1 MAVVNYTPLLGLALP
16 TTGDLVG
23 IWGTTVNTALTSL
36 LDTAI
41 AGTTTLTADADVTL
55 TDTDGTSN
63 QARSAIINWTATGT
77 VTRNINA
84 PKDSKIYVV
93 FNNTGGTQSIVLR
106 GGPATF
112 TTGVT
117 IVAGDQAMVAWNT
130 ALGDFEKVG
139 GGNPAG
145 STTQVQFNSAGN
157 FGAAAGLTWN
167 GSTLTATN
175 LSAGSLTLTGS
186 PLPIASGGTNSSATA
201 TLGGVGYG
209 TGTAHAYT
217 AAGTSGKV
225 LTSNGAAAPTWQDAP
240 NPSKASGALLTNT
253 DTVSESYV
261 IPVGTNAFSVGP
273 ITIADTYTV
282 TVSSGQRW
290 VVI

>member
-41 AGTTTLTADADVTL
+41 AGTTTLTSDADVTL
-55 TDTDGTSN
+55 TDTDGATN
-63 QARSAIINWTATGT
+63 QARSAILNWTATGT

-84 PKDSKIYVV
+84 PKDSKIYIV
-93 FNNTGGTQSIVLR
+93 FNNTGGTQSIVIR
-106 GGPATF
+106 GGPTSP

-117 IVAGDQAMVAWNT
+117 IVAGDQAMVAWN
-130 ALGDFEKVG
+130 GSDFEKVG

-145 STTQVQFNSAGN
+145 SNTQLQFNNAGN

-167 GSTLTATN
+167 GTTMTATN
-175 LSAGSLTLTGS
+175 LSAGSLTLTTT
-186 PLPIASGGTNSSATA
+186 PLAIASGGTGGTA
-201 TLGGVGYG
+201 TPSLGGVVYG
-209 TGTAHAYT
+209 TGSAYGVT
-217 AAGTSGKV
+217 VAGTTGKV
-225 LTSNGAAAPTWQDAP
+225 LTSNGAAAPTWEDTVAP
-240 NPSKASGALLTNT
+240 VVASGALLVNT
-253 DTVSESYV
+253 TTVSESYV
-261 IPVGTNAFSVGP
+261 LPAGSNAFSVGP

>member
-23 IWGTTVNTALTSL
+23 IWGTTVNTSLTSL
-36 LDTAI
+36 LDSAI
-41 AGTTTLTADADVTL
+41 AGTTTLNTDADVTL
-55 TDTDGTSN
+55 TQTDGSSD
-63 QARSAIINWTATGT
+63 QARAAIINWTATGT
-77 VTRNINA
+77 VTRNITA
-84 PKDSKIYVV
+84 PAASKVYVV
-93 FNNTGGTQSIVLR
+93 FNNTGSTQSIVIR
-106 GGPATF
+106 GVGP

-117 IVAGDQAMVAWNT
+117 ITAGDQAMVAWN
-130 ALGDFEKVG
+130 GSDFEKVG

-145 STTQVQFNSAGN
+145 SNTQIQFNNAGN

-167 GSTLTATN
+167 GTTMTATA
-175 LSAGSLTLTGS
+175 LSAGTLTLTGS
-186 PLPIASGGTNSSATA
+186 PLAIASGGTNSTA
-201 TLGGVGYG
+201 TPTNGGVGYG

-217 AAGTSGKV
+217 AAGVAGKV
-225 LTSNGAAAPTWQDAP
+225 LTSNGAAAPTWEDTVAP
-240 NPSKASGALLTNT
+240 VVASGALLVNT
-253 DTVSESYV
+253 TTVSESYV
-261 IPVGTNAFSVGP
+261 LPAGSNAFSVGP

>member
-41 AGTTTLTADADVTL
+41 AGTTTLSTDADVTL
-55 TDTDGTSN
+55 SDTDGTAN
-63 QARSAIINWTATGT
+63 QARSAILNWTATGT

-106 GGPATF
+106 GGPTTP

-117 IVAGDQAMVAWNT
+117 VRAGQQAMVAWNT
-130 ALGDFEKVG
+130 TLGDFERVG
-139 GGNPAG
+139 GGDPGG
-145 STTQVQFNSAGN
+145 SNTQVQYNNAGELAGSANLTFNG
-157 FGAAAGLTWN
+157 T
-167 GSTLTATN
+167 TLTANT
-175 LSAGSLTLTGS
+175 LSLTNRLA
-186 PLPIASGGTNSSATA
+186 IASGGTNATA
-201 TLGGVGYG
+201 TPTLGGVTYG
-209 TGTAHAYT
+209 TGTAYAFT
-217 AAGTSGKV
+217 ASGTAGKV
-225 LTSNGAAAPTWQDAP
+225 LTANGAAAPTWEDPAAP
-240 NPSKASGALLTNT
+240 VVAGGALLTNT
-253 DTVSESYV
+253 DTVTASYTV
-261 IPVGTNAFSVGP
+261 PVGTNAFSVGP
-273 ITIADTYTV
+273 ITIADSYTV

-290 VVI
+290 IVI

>member
-41 AGTTTLTADADVTL
+41 AGTTTLSTDADVTL
-55 TDTDGTSN
+55 TQTDGSAD

-77 VTRNINA
+77 VTRNITA
-84 PKDSKIYVV
+84 PAASKFYIV
-93 FNNTGGTQSIVLR
+93 FNNTGGTQSIVIR
-106 GGPATF
+106 GAGP

-117 IVAGDQAMVAWNT
+117 IPAGDQAMVAWN
-130 ALGDFEKVG
+130 GSDFEKVG

-145 STTQVQFNSAGN
+145 SNTQLQFNNAGN
-157 FGAAAGLTWN
+157 FGASSGLTWN
-167 GSTLTATN
+167 GTTLTATN
-175 LSAGSLTLTGS
+175 LSAQSLSLTTT
-186 PLPIASGGTNSSATA
+186 PLAIASGGTNSTATP

-217 AAGTSGKV
+217 AAGTAGKV
-225 LTSNGAAAPTWQDAP
+225 LTANGAAAPTWEDAP
-240 NPSKASGALLTNT
+240 NLPKASGALLVNT
-253 DTVSESYV
+253 TTVSESYV
-261 IPVGTNAFSVGP
+261 LPTGSNAFSVGP

-290 VVI
+290 VIV

>member
-41 AGTTTLTADADVTL
+41 AGTTTLSTDADVTL
-55 TDTDGTSN
+55 TDTDGTTN
-63 QARSAIINWTATGT
+63 QARSAIINWTASGT
-77 VTRNINA
+77 VTRNITA
-84 PKDSKIYVV
+84 PAASKVYIV
-93 FNNTGGTQSIVLR
+93 FNNTGSTQSIVFR
-106 GGPATF
+106 GAGP

-117 IVAGDQAMVAWNT
+117 ILAGDQAMVAWN
-130 ALGDFEKVG
+130 GSDFEKVG
-139 GGNPAG
+139 GGNAG
-145 STTQVQFNSAGN
+145 GSNTQIQFNNSGS
-157 FGAAAGLTWN
+157 FSGSAGLTWN
-167 GSTLTATN
+167 GTTMTATN
-175 LSAGSLTLTGS
+175 LSAGSLTLTSS
-186 PLPIASGGTNSSATA
+186 PLAIASGGTNSTATP

-217 AAGTSGKV
+217 AAGTAGKI
-225 LTSNGAAAPTWQDAP
+225 LTSNGAAAPTWEDSPTPA
-240 NPSKASGALLTNT
+240 KASGALLTNT
-253 DTVSESYV
+253 TTVSENYTV
-261 IPVGTNAFSVGP
+261 PVGTNAFSVGP

-290 VVI
+290 IVI

>member
-41 AGTTTLTADADVTL
+41 AGTTTLTSDADVTL
-55 TDTDGTSN
+55 TDTDGATN
-63 QARSAIINWTATGT
+63 QARSAIINWTASGT
-77 VTRNINA
+77 VTRNITA
-84 PKDSKIYVV
+84 PAVSKVYIV
-93 FNNTGGTQSIVLR
+93 FNNTGSTQSIVIR
-106 GGPATF
+106 GTGP

-117 IVAGDQAMVAWNT
+117 IPAGDQAMVAWN
-130 ALGDFEKVG
+130 GSDFEKVG

-145 STTQVQFNSAGN
+145 SNTQIQFNNAGN

-167 GSTLTATN
+167 GTTMTATN
-175 LSAGSLTLTGS
+175 LSAGSLTLTTT
-186 PLPIASGGTNSSATA
+186 PLAIASGGTNSNATP

-217 AAGTSGKV
+217 ASGTAGKV
-225 LTSNGAAAPTWQDAP
+225 LTSNGAAAPTWEDAP
-240 NPSKASGALLTNT
+240 TPSKASGALLVNT
-253 DTVSESYV
+253 TTVSESYV
-261 IPVGTNAFSVGP
+261 LPAGSNAFSVGP

>member
-41 AGTTTLTADADVTL
+41 AGTTTLSTDADVTL
-55 TDTDGTSN
+55 TQTDGSAD
-63 QARSAIINWTATGT
+63 QARSAIINWTASGT
-77 VTRNINA
+77 VTRNITA
-84 PKDSKIYVV
+84 PAASKVYIV
-93 FNNTGGTQSIVLR
+93 FNNTGSTQSIVIR
-106 GGPATF
+106 GAGP

-117 IVAGDQAMVAWNT
+117 IPAGDQAMVAWN
-130 ALGDFEKVG
+130 GSDFEKVG

-145 STTQVQFNSAGN
+145 SNTQVQFNNAGN
-157 FGAAAGLTWN
+157 FGASSGLTWN
-167 GSTLTATN
+167 GTTLTATN
-175 LSAGSLTLTGS
+175 LSAQSLSLTTT
-186 PLPIASGGTNSSATA
+186 PLAIASGGTNSTATP

-217 AAGTSGKV
+217 AAGTAGKV
-225 LTSNGAAAPTWQDAP
+225 LTANGAAAPTWEDAP
-240 NPSKASGALLTNT
+240 NPAKASGALLVNT
-253 DTVSESYV
+253 TTVSESYV
-261 IPVGTNAFSVGP
+261 LPTGSNAFSVGP
-273 ITIADTYTV
+273 ITIADSYTV

-290 VVI
+290 VII

>member
-41 AGTTTLTADADVTL
+41 AGTTTISTDADVTL
-55 TDTDGTSN
+55 SDTDGTAN

-77 VTRNINA
+77 VTRNITA
-84 PKDSKIYVV
+84 PAASKVYIV
-93 FNNTGGTQSIVLR
+93 FNNTGGTQSIKIR
-106 GGPATF
+106 GAGP

-117 IVAGDQAMVAWNT
+117 ILAGDQAMVAWNGT
-130 ALGDFEKVG
+130 DFEKVG
-139 GGNPAG
+139 GGQAG
-145 STTQVQFNSAGN
+145 GATTQVQFNDGGN
-157 FGAAAGLTWN
+157 FNGSSGLTWN
-167 GSTLTATN
+167 GTTLTATN
-175 LSAGSLTLTGS
+175 LSAQSLSLTTT
-186 PLPIASGGTNSSATA
+186 PLSIASGGTNSTATP

-225 LTSNGAAAPTWQDAP
+225 LTSNGAAAPTWEDIVAP
-240 NPSKASGALLTNT
+240 VVAGGALTVNT
-253 DTVSESYV
+253 DTVTASYV
-261 IPVGTNAFSVGP
+261 LPTGSNAFSVGP
-273 ITIADTYTV
+273 ITIADSYTV

-290 VVI
+290 VII

>member
-41 AGTTTLTADADVTL
+41 AGTTTLSTDADVTL
-55 TDTDGTSN
+55 SDTDGTAN

-77 VTRNINA
+77 VTRNITA
-84 PKDSKIYVV
+84 PAVSKVYIV
-93 FNNTGGTQSIVLR
+93 FNNTGGTQSIKIR
-106 GGPATF
+106 GAGP

-117 IVAGDQAMVAWNT
+117 IVAGDQAMVAWN
-130 ALGDFEKVG
+130 GSDFEKVG
-139 GGNPAG
+139 GGNAG
-145 STTQVQFNSAGN
+145 GSDTQVQFNNAGN
-157 FGAAAGLTWN
+157 FSGSSGLTWN
-167 GSTLTATN
+167 GTTLTATN
-175 LSAGSLTLTGS
+175 LSAQSLSLTTT
-186 PLPIASGGTNSSATA
+186 PLAIASGGTNSTA
-201 TLGGVGYG
+201 TPTAGGVGYG

-217 AAGTSGKV
+217 SAGTAGKV
-225 LTSNGAAAPTWQDAP
+225 LTSNGAAAPTWEDTVAP
-240 NPSKASGALLTNT
+240 VVAGGALLTNT
-253 DTVSESYV
+253 DTVNESYV

-273 ITIADTYTV
+273 ITIADSYTV